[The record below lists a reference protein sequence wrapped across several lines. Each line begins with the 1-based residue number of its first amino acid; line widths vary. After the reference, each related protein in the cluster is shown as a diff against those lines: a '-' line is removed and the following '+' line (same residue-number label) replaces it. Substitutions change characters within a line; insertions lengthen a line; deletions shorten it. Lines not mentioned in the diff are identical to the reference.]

1 MENRG
6 FQRKNKSF
14 ERLTFYKIIDY
25 LLCCWYKFAWTISPL
40 VVHKRK
46 GLKIMTLPNVAYFSM
61 EIAMDQSLK
70 TYSGGLGFWQV
81 HTCYLPVIAN
91 AYGRCNYVMVIWL
104 L

>member
-1 MENRG
+1 
-6 FQRKNKSF
+6 
-14 ERLTFYKIIDY
+14 
-25 LLCCWYKFAWTISPL
+25 
-40 VVHKRK
+40 
-46 GLKIMTLPNVAYFSM
+46 MTLPNVAYFSM